1 MQHGT
6 TLTNSQSVYRRQLL
20 KQLSKNC
27 CFEKEHASLLIQ
39 SNQQT
44 GGLAKEAN
52 CQETIIIDLKFRRFL
67 SNNLSVAS
75 AIEDRECKQIVAL
88 LFNSVADLGGM
99 RGMRPHPPRAAPWC
113 NEKRQISSYRKAIN
127 MTGFLYCLWAC
138 FNVFSSEEKKLKLYL
153 FQSHRP
159 DRVIFFN
166 LNFFSNDG

>member
-88 LFNSVADLGGM
+88 LFNYFYFRNIQVGSRHL
-99 RGMRPHPPRAAPWC
+99 PSTK
-113 NEKRQISSYRKAIN
+113 NTFTSLRKLEVKIESQ
-127 MTGFLYCLWAC
+127 T
-138 FNVFSSEEKKLKLYL
+138 
-153 FQSHRP
+153 
-159 DRVIFFN
+159 
-166 LNFFSNDG
+166 